1 MKIVFMGTPDFAVS
15 TLQVLAE
22 SPHEI
27 QLVVTGLDKP
37 RGRGQKFIPTAV
49 KSAAEELGI
58 KIYQPKSLKSEE
70 TVDCLKSYPADLF
83 VVVAFRILPES
94 IIEIPLKGVINLHAS
109 LLPKYRG
116 AAPIQWALLN
126 GDSETGVT
134 TFFIEKGVDTGDIIL
149 QKKIMIEVDDTAG
162 TLHDR
167 LSQIGA
173 ELVLQ
178 TVNHIE
184 ADTEPRKKQIGQL
197 TKAPKIT
204 REHCKIDWTNSANHI
219 VNQIRAFS
227 PYPGAFTYLE
237 DKLFKIYRARTVEFD
252 KKANN
257 GNVLVNDIQSLLVK
271 AGDAWME
278 IEEIQ
283 QEGKK
288 RMRTIDFLRGVDSKK
303 LAIGFKVN

>member
-1 MKIVFMGTPDFAVS
+1 MKIVFIGTPDFAVP
-15 TLQVLAE
+15 TLKALAG
-22 SPHEI
+22 SPHEV

-37 RGRGQKFIPTAV
+37 RGRGQKFIPTAI
-49 KSAAEELGI
+49 KNAAEELDI
-58 KIYQPKSLKSEE
+58 KIYQPQSLKSEE
-70 TVDCLKSYPADLF
+70 TVDYLVSCPADLY
-83 VVVAFRILPES
+83 VVVAFRILPEN
-94 IIEIPLKGVINLHAS
+94 IIEIPSKGVINLHAS

-134 TFFIEKGVDTGDIIL
+134 TFFIKKGVDTGDIIL
-149 QKKIMIEVDDTAG
+149 QRKIEIDVDDTAG

-167 LSQIGA
+167 LSEIGA

-184 ADTEPRKKQIGQL
+184 AGNEPRMKQTGQP

-219 VNQIRAFS
+219 INQIRALS

-237 DKLFKIYRARTVEFD
+237 DKLLKIYRARSVEFD
-252 KKANN
+252 LNANN

-271 AGDAWME
+271 AGDAWIE

-288 RMRTIDFLRGVDSKK
+288 RMRTIDFLKGVDSKK